1 MLLIW
6 PVAFL
11 IGVVLGAFGAGGGM
25 ITVPVLIYFADM
37 SVKEAVAMSLWIVAL
52 VSTVALF
59 QNKTWRNLQYK
70 LLITLGVSGVLGSVS
85 GSMLAQFLSEK
96 VQLGLFTLLI
106 VLVTGWVSK
115 MKLSDRVGVYQFIP
129 ATVAGYLIGVLTGV
143 FGVGGGFL
151 LVPALIYLGMHHFP
165 TAVAHSLVLIAVNA
179 IAGGLSYLKQVTISF
194 EQTLIFALVASV
206 GTVLGAYI
214 LRRVDNDKLQKSF
227 SVILIVLGI
236 FMAWRTITI

>member
-37 SVKEAVAMSLWIVAL
+37 SVKEAVAMSLWVVAL

-59 QNKTWRNLQYK
+59 QNKTWRHLQYK

-106 VLVTGWVSK
+106 ILVTGWVSK
-115 MKLSDRVGVYQFIP
+115 MKLSDRVGVYKFIP

-179 IAGGLSYLKQVTISF
+179 IAGGLSYLNQVTISF
-194 EQTLIFALVASV
+194 EQTLLFAVVASM

-214 LRRVDNDKLQKSF
+214 LRRVDNNKLQKSF
-227 SVILIVLGI
+227 SVILIVLGV